1 MELGIDIG
9 DVDNVIQ
16 YMSPREVTRL
26 IQRVGRAGH
35 WVGEKSSG
43 TIITTGADDAAE
55 SSAIT
60 RRAKS
65 GEIEIIDIH
74 ENSTDTLANQ
84 ICGLVLDFGEIS
96 VERIFSIV
104 TRAYPF
110 RTLKIELLRAVI
122 KQLDDTRLIWFEN
135 DMVGKK
141 MKSWQYYY
149 ENLSMIP
156 DERRFEIFDIVS
168 GRTVGALDEA
178 FVVDFA
184 EAGAVFIAKGEMWRI
199 IEVISE
205 KSRIKVEPISD
216 PGADVPNWVGE
227 EIPVPYAVSQE
238 VGAIQKADDGKNQE

>member
-84 ICGLVLDFGEIS
+84 ICGLVLDFGQIP

-110 RTLKIELLRAVI
+110 RTLKIELLKGGI
-122 KQLDDTRLIWFEN
+122 KTVGGYPL
-135 DMVGKK
+135 DMVR
-141 MKSWQYYY
+141 
-149 ENLSMIP
+149 
-156 DERRFEIFDIVS
+156 ER
-168 GRTVGALDEA
+168 
-178 FVVDFA
+178 
-184 EAGAVFIAKGEMWRI
+184 
-199 IEVISE
+199 
-205 KSRIKVEPISD
+205 
-216 PGADVPNWVGE
+216 
-227 EIPVPYAVSQE
+227 
-238 VGAIQKADDGKNQE
+238 